1 MKESFTKANMFA
13 YNFHKKRRFI
23 FYSILIGVLI
33 LAIVIYYILYLKQS
47 NFFVIKGINSFI
59 THVASNIK
67 SFNALGSFYTTAI
80 GGLFFLPTPIELLFI
95 TALKIGKIMPVIL
108 IALYLAGLII
118 SFTFNYFIGMKLSN
132 ISKKIIGAKKF
143 YKIKG
148 LINKY
153 GMGTIFIFNVLPLP
167 AQPLATILGVFR
179 YNKSKFYL
187 MFILGQIIKYT
198 VITLG
203 YLYIF

>member
-1 MKESFTKANMFA
+1 MSEFTKANMFA
-13 YNFHKKRRFI
+13 YNFHKKSRFI
-23 FYSILIGVLI
+23 FYSVLIGILIVGI
-33 LAIVIYYILYLKQS
+33 AIWYILYLKNS
-47 NFFVIKGINSFI
+47 NFFIIKGISTFVS
-59 THVASNIK
+59 HVANNIK
-67 SFNALGSFYTTAI
+67 SFNALGSFYTTLF
-80 GGLFFLPTPIELLFI
+80 GGLFFIPTPIELLFI
-95 TALKIGKIMPVIL
+95 AALKIGKITPVIL

-118 SFTFNYFIGMKLSN
+118 SFTLNYFIGMKLSN

-148 LINKY
+148 LLNKY
-153 GMGTIFIFNVLPLP
+153 GMGTIFVFNVLPLP

-187 MFILGQIIKYT
+187 MFILGQMIKYT

>member
-1 MKESFTKANMFA
+1 MFA
-13 YNFHKKRRFI
+13 YNFHKKSRFI
-23 FYSILIGVLI
+23 FYSVLIGILIVGI
-33 LAIVIYYILYLKQS
+33 AIWYILYLKNS
-47 NFFVIKGINSFI
+47 NFFIIKGISTFVS
-59 THVASNIK
+59 HVANNIK
-67 SFNALGSFYTTAI
+67 SFNALGSFYTTLF
-80 GGLFFLPTPIELLFI
+80 GGLFFIPTPIELLFI
-95 TALKIGKIMPVIL
+95 AALKIGKITPVIL

-118 SFTFNYFIGMKLSN
+118 SFTLNYFIGMKLSN

-148 LINKY
+148 LLNKY
-153 GMGTIFIFNVLPLP
+153 GMGTIFVFNVLPLP

-187 MFILGQIIKYT
+187 MFILGQMIKYT